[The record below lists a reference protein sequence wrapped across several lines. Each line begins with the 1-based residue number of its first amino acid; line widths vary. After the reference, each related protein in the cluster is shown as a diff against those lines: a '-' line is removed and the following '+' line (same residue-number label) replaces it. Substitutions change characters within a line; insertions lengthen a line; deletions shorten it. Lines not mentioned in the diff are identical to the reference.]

1 MGHPRTTLPPE
12 LILKLELVQPTTQQ
26 SLRTVWDP
34 SSIAQD
40 LNRSGGESPAPL
52 RTSGIQREDTSHGFL
67 FSNGTNTTID
77 NPLALHGTT
86 VNIQRTFLL
95 GINDAGQ
102 IACKKQHGQTSA
114 DNDTKD
120 CDDGAQHSTFL

>member
-34 SSIAQD
+34 SSIVQD

-52 RTSGIQREDTSHGFL
+52 RTSGIQREATAGESKVAPRYLLSKQMANHGRG
-67 FSNGTNTTID
+67 NKG
-77 NPLALHGTT
+77 
-86 VNIQRTFLL
+86 QREE
-95 GINDAGQ
+95 
-102 IACKKQHGQTSA
+102 CS
-114 DNDTKD
+114 
-120 CDDGAQHSTFL
+120 